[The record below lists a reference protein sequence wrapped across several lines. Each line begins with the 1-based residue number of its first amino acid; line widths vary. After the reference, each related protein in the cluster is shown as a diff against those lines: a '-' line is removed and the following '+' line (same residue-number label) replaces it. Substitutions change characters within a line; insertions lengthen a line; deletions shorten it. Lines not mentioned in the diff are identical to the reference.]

1 MSAMITEVYDA
12 LRSAG
17 VDEDK
22 AKSAASAMFNYDL
35 ATRGDILAL
44 DNRLTQIGKDVQFM
58 KWCVSGIFVTLLAD
72 FVRGFP
78 A

>member
-44 DNRLTQIGKDVQFM
+44 DNRLTRIGKDVQFM